1 MKEERGIDEINKHRH
16 HILPDA
22 ESFRVVFIQ
31 FTQDFEA
38 RRSSILLRVRN
49 EQAGETV
56 SLCFTNPTFDTSPF
70 LYLQDA
76 SGLYIMKTSYLGWD
90 PRQAVEVGDW
100 DDGLP
105 LFWAETVNREEGD
118 PNITSEPILN
128 RADVV

>member
-1 MKEERGIDEINKHRH
+1 MEEERGIDEIKQHRH

-56 SLCFTNPTFDTSPF
+56 SLCFT
-70 LYLQDA
+70 
-76 SGLYIMKTSYLGWD
+76 KC
-90 PRQAVEVGDW
+90 R
-100 DDGLP
+100 
-105 LFWAETVNREEGD
+105 ETV
-118 PNITSEPILN
+118 
-128 RADVV
+128 